1 MSTRILVVDDE
12 KNIVDILRSNLE
24 REGYK
29 VLAAYDGEEALR
41 LTFSRNPDLVLLDCM
56 LPGMDGFDVCKK
68 IRREST
74 VPIIMLTAKSEEI
87 DKVLGLELGADD
99 YITKPFSVREVLAR
113 VKAQLRRVN
122 LQENRFELVP
132 SIRIGGIAIDQ
143 NAYQVTLDGQP
154 VDLTV
159 REYELVRFLA
169 CHAGQVFTRE
179 ELLENVWD
187 YEYYGDVRTVDV
199 PVRRAREK
207 IEPDLDEFR
216 YILTKR
222 GIGYYF
228 RRDQENADDGT
239 DR

>member
-12 KNIVDILRSNLE
+12 ANIVNILRSNLE

-29 VLAAYDGEEALR
+29 VLVAYDGEEAIRIAL
-41 LTFSRNPDLVLLDCM
+41 SRNPDLILLDCM
-56 LPGMDGFDVCKK
+56 LPGADGFDVCKR
-68 IRREST
+68 IRRDSP
-74 VPIIMLTAKSEEI
+74 VPIIMLTAKSQEI

-122 LQENRFELVP
+122 LQEDQGAQAQ
-132 SIRIGGIAIDQ
+132 SIRIGDIVIDQ
-143 NAYQVTLDGQP
+143 NAYQVTISGEP
-154 VDLTV
+154 IDLTL

-169 CHAGQVFTRE
+169 AHAGQVFTRE

-199 PVRRAREK
+199 TVRRAREK
-207 IEPDLDEFR
+207 IEPDPDEFR

-222 GIGYYF
+222 GVGYYF
-228 RRDQENADDGT
+228 RRDEDRVAADPN
-239 DR
+239 

>member
-1 MSTRILVVDDE
+1 MSARILVVDDE
-12 KNIVDILRSNLE
+12 ANIVNILRSNLE

-29 VLAAYDGEEALR
+29 VLAAYDGEEAVRIALGR
-41 LTFSRNPDLVLLDCM
+41 KPDLILLDCM
-56 LPGMDGFDVCKK
+56 LPGIDGFDVCKR
-68 IRREST
+68 IRRDST
-74 VPIIMLTAKSEEI
+74 APIIMLTAKSEEI

-122 LQENRFELVP
+122 LQEEQGEKAQA
-132 SIRIGGIAIDQ
+132 IRIGEILIDQ
-143 NAYQVTLDGQP
+143 NAYQVTIGGEP
-154 VDLTV
+154 VDLTL

-169 CHAGQVFTRE
+169 GHAGQVFTRE

-199 PVRRAREK
+199 TVRRAREK
-207 IEPDLDEFR
+207 IEPDPDEFR

-222 GIGYYF
+222 GVGYYF
-228 RRDQENADDGT
+228 RRDEDRVAADND
-239 DR
+239 